1 MVQGRTYTSNTTKLL
16 KHMDVLQ
23 GMQNGKISP
32 IMLLLAPTNKC
43 NINCSFC
50 CYANRDRKEEL
61 SFDQIKIALDSF
73 RSLGT
78 KSLEMTGGGSSE
90 LHPMINK
97 ILDYAHEI
105 GYKIGI
111 CTNGKDLT
119 TINDW
124 GIFEWVRLNLC
135 FDQQNYKIDMDYLKK
150 FDTKICGSYV
160 FEKTGNKETDLENI
174 QKIIDF
180 SNREKI
186 PTRFAV
192 DVIQE
197 KEGIEEDYNFIKDN
211 MSDNSKYCFVSDFN
225 IKTKRKNNHCYMHL
239 IKPFIFPDGWV
250 YSCTTIGYSV
260 ENNLNVS
267 NEARLCKI
275 EDIISYYGEIEAD
288 YNKRNCSFCKFT
300 KQNEL
305 IEDILAET
313 EHNDFV

>member
-1 MVQGRTYTSNTTKLL
+1 MIQSRTYTSNTTKLL
-16 KHMDVLQ
+16 KHLDVLK
-23 GMQNGKISP
+23 GLQNGEISP
-32 IMLLLAPTNKC
+32 IMLQLAPTNVC
-43 NINCSFC
+43 NLNCSFC
-50 CYANRDRKEEL
+50 CYSNRDKKLEL
-61 SFDQIKIALDSF
+61 SFDQIKIALDNF
-73 RSLGT
+73 HFLGT
-78 KSLEMTGGGSSE
+78 KSLEMTGGGSCE
-90 LHPMINK
+90 LHPMINE
-97 ILDYAHEI
+97 ILDYAHKI

-119 TINDW
+119 TIKDW

-135 FDQQNYKIDMDYLKK
+135 FDKQNYEINVNHLRK
-150 FDTKICGSYV
+150 FDTRISGAYV
-160 FEKTGNKETDLENI
+160 FEYTGNKEKDL
-174 QKIIDF
+174 KDLKTIIDF
-180 SNREKI
+180 SDKEKI
-186 PTRFAV
+186 PTRLAV
-192 DVIQE
+192 NVIQD
-197 KEGIEEDYNFIKDN
+197 KDLIERDLNFLRKNVNKDL
-211 MSDNSKYCFVSDFN
+211 KYCFVSDFN

-305 IEDILAET
+305 IEDILTET